1 MKPVKN
7 GLKIAEKWLFWPKND
22 LFWGILSYFLGHFH
36 NYETTYI
43 IN

>member
-7 GLKIAEKWLFWPKND
+7 RLKMAEKGLFWAKNS
-22 LFWGILSYFLGHFH
+22 LFCGVFVEFLGHFH

>member
-1 MKPVKN
+1 MKPIKNRLKMAEKGLFWAKN
-7 GLKIAEKWLFWPKND
+7 GLFFGVFVE
-22 LFWGILSYFLGHFH
+22 FLGHFH